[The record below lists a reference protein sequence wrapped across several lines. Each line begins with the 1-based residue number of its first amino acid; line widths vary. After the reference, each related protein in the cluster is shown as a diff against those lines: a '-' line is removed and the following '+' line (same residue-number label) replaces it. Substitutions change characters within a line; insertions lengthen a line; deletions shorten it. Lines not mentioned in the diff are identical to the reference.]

1 MFALLAHLILL
12 FDDLSPMLSEVAR
25 NRRRQLSVDKSNIHK
40 VNQKREIKMFALI
53 DLTSLLFVLLSSI
66 AVVLASG
73 SSVNSKV
80 GLLAALPEIGIFGMY
95 AGLIIMMSNM
105 YDPANLPP
113 AIAVAFMPILYA
125 SIIGFVVVSMS
136 STDDQSEVLETSW
149 RPIAGVAVFLVTIS
163 AIFYEH
169 AAPMLIPEAALVVA
183 VLISICRGAQH
194 VSGRND
200 PSQMFSL
207 LPLIGLLT
215 GGMGLILALINI
227 SDPKSVGPALAISVG
242 GIMYTSLIKI
252 FWLLLRPGNVQQSDA
267 ASPVIDWAPA
277 RSAFFGLSILIIYLS
292 LGDLN

>member
-1 MFALLAHLILL
+1 
-12 FDDLSPMLSEVAR
+12 
-25 NRRRQLSVDKSNIHK
+25 
-40 VNQKREIKMFALI
+40 MFALI
-53 DLTSLLFVLLSSI
+53 DLTSLLFVLFSSI

-73 SSVNSKV
+73 SGGNSKL

-105 YDPANLPP
+105 YDPANLPS

-136 STDDQSEVLETSW
+136 SSSDQSEVPDAAW
-149 RPIAGVAVFLVTIS
+149 RPIAGVAVFIATILV
-163 AIFYEH
+163 IFYEH
-169 AAPMLIPEAALVVA
+169 APPMLIPEAALVVA
-183 VLISICRGAQH
+183 VLVATCRGAQH

-200 PSQMFSL
+200 PSQTLSL
-207 LPLIGLLT
+207 LPSIGLLT

-252 FWLLLRPGNVQQSDA
+252 FWLLLRPGNEQQSDA
-267 ASPVIDWAPA
+267 ASPMIDWAPA
-277 RSAFFGLSILIIYLS
+277 RLVFFGLSILIIYLS

>member
-1 MFALLAHLILL
+1 
-12 FDDLSPMLSEVAR
+12 
-25 NRRRQLSVDKSNIHK
+25 
-40 VNQKREIKMFALI
+40 MFALI
-53 DLTSLLFVLLSSI
+53 DLTSLLFVLFSSI

-73 SSVNSKV
+73 SGGNSKV

-136 STDDQSEVLETSW
+136 SSSDQSEVSDASW
-149 RPIAGVAVFLVTIS
+149 RPIAGAAVFIATVLV
-163 AIFYEH
+163 IFYKH
-169 AAPMLIPEAALVVA
+169 GAAMLISEALLVVA
-183 VLISICRGAQH
+183 VLIAICRGAQH

-200 PSQMFSL
+200 PSQILSL
-207 LPLIGLLT
+207 LPSIGLLT

-227 SDPKSVGPALAISVG
+227 SDPQSVGPALAIAVG

-252 FWLLLRPGNVQQSDA
+252 LWLSLSPSYVQQSDEGR
-267 ASPVIDWAPA
+267 PEIDWAPA
-277 RSAFFGLSILIIYLS
+277 RLAFFGLSILILIIAISNLE
-292 LGDLN
+292 

>member
-1 MFALLAHLILL
+1 
-12 FDDLSPMLSEVAR
+12 MLSEVVR
-25 NRRRQLSVDKSNIHK
+25 NRRRQLSVDKSNKHK
-40 VNQKREIKMFALI
+40 VHQRREIKMFALI
-53 DLTSLLFVLLSSI
+53 DLTSLLFVLFSSI

-73 SSVNSKV
+73 SGVNSKV

-105 YDPANLPP
+105 YDPANLTP

-125 SIIGFVVVSMS
+125 SIIGFVVVSIS
-136 STDDQSEVLETSW
+136 STEDQSEGLEASW

-169 AAPMLIPEAALVVA
+169 AAPMLIPEAALLVA

-194 VSGRND
+194 VSGRNN
-200 PSQMFSL
+200 PSQIFSL
-207 LPLIGLLT
+207 LPSIGLLT

-252 FWLLLRPGNVQQSDA
+252 FWSLLRPGNVQQSDA

-277 RSAFFGLSILIIYLS
+277 RLAFFGLSILIIYLS